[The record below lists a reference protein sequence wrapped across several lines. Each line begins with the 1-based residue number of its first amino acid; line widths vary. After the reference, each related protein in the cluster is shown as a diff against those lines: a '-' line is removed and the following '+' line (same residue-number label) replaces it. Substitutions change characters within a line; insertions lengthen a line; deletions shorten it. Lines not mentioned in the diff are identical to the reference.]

1 MESADDY
8 LKDLKNLF
16 DMDLLNTFE
25 IVDDAIVIT
34 MQDGSKCKV
43 TAKVLA

>member
-1 MESADDY
+1 MDNANDY

-25 IVDDAIVIT
+25 IVDDAIVVT
-34 MQDGSKCKV
+34 MQDCSKCKV
-43 TAKVLA
+43 TVKVLA

>member
-1 MESADDY
+1 MDNANDY

-25 IVDDAIVIT
+25 IVDDAIVVT

>member
-1 MESADDY
+1 MDNANDY

-25 IVDDAIVIT
+25 IVDDVIVIT

-43 TAKVLA
+43 TVNVLA